1 MMPSVRR
8 LALGLVLTLFAAS
21 TVLAA
26 GNDNGFSSKPKD
38 PNLVQARSLIE
49 KQQFGEAIPFLEKSL
64 AANPKSADTYNLL
77 GYSHRKIGKTDA
89 AFGFYAKALALE
101 PEHRGAN
108 EYLGEL
114 YLETGQLAKARERL
128 EVLDDACFFPCE
140 EYTEL
145 KQAIKAY
152 EAKQ

>member
-1 MMPSVRR
+1 MMPSLRR
-8 LALGLVLTLFAAS
+8 LALGLVLTLLVAS
-21 TVLAA
+21 AGLAA

-38 PNLVQARSLIE
+38 PNLAQARGLIE
-49 KQQFGEAIPFLEKSL
+49 KQKFGEAIPFLEKSL

-77 GYSHRKIGKTDA
+77 GYSYRKIGKTDE
-89 AFGFYAKALALE
+89 AFDYYGKALAIE

-114 YLETGQLAKARERL
+114 YLETGQLAKAQERL
-128 EVLDDACFFPCE
+128 AVLDDACFFPCE

-145 KQAIKAY
+145 KQAIEAY
-152 EAKQ
+152 EASH